1 MKMQGIKIN
10 ELNGTWSAISNRSTS
25 DGHTLFLME
34 HDQYGEDTACVII
47 DENAELL
54 LEDVVNGF
62 SDYAYAL
69 ELHKNTNE
77 KTNSQN
83 LIRCVMLDR

>member
-1 MKMQGIKIN
+1 MTMREIKIN
-10 ELNGTWSAISNRSTS
+10 GYKGTWSSISNRCTS

-34 HDQYGEDTACVII
+34 NDQHGEDVAGLIV

-62 SDYAYAL
+62 GDYAYAL
-69 ELHKNTNE
+69 ASETDAEIPDSK
-77 KTNSQN
+77 N
-83 LIRCVMLDR
+83 LIRRVMIDR

>member
-1 MKMQGIKIN
+1 MKNMQRIKIKGH
-10 ELNGTWSAISNRSTS
+10 NGTWSAISNRRTS

-34 HDQYGEDTACVII
+34 HDVHGEDTACLII

-62 SDYAYAL
+62 GDYAYAL
-69 ELHKNTNE
+69 ASETDTE
-77 KTNSQN
+77 IPDSQS
-83 LIRCVMLDR
+83 LTRRVMVAR

>member
-1 MKMQGIKIN
+1 MNKMRGIKIN
-10 ELNGTWSAISNRSTS
+10 GHNGTWSAISNRRTS

-34 HDQYGEDTACVII
+34 HDVHGEDAARLIV

-62 SDYAYAL
+62 GDYAYAL
-69 ELHKNTNE
+69 ASETSTVVSDGQSLT
-77 KTNSQN
+77 
-83 LIRCVMLDR
+83 RRVMLAR